1 MSNAPL
7 DLLIR
12 ICTDNLNE
20 KSHLWLLGEAS
31 SSQAIEQILAL
42 EKTCIITNRWS
53 ELCAG
58 NERLVFNDFNLS
70 LPQIAPFPRCVYLP
84 IPKERPQLN
93 YLVNQCAQYLPV
105 GGQLF
110 VSGEKNQGI
119 KSLAKAASQL
129 FGESNTE
136 KHGNQYLVTLE
147 KTRSVTDSSAL
158 LNDKRYKELRPIM
171 ELGNLTCYSK
181 PGVFGWDKQDAGSA
195 LLIDYLSQSLIQFEP
210 DRAEVLDLGCGYGYL
225 TMSASSLGFKKLY
238 ATDNNAAALL
248 AIDENAKQN
257 NIDIEYW
264 PDDVGKNIDR
274 SFDLVLCNPPFH
286 QGFDHQKSIT
296 QEFIGQMA
304 RLTSPTGTALVVVN
318 QFIGLQPL
326 AAKVFSN
333 VEIVAENKSFKVF
346 SCRR

>member
-1 MSNAPL
+1 M
-7 DLLIR
+7 
-12 ICTDNLNE
+12 
-20 KSHLWLLGEAS
+20 H
-31 SSQAIEQILAL
+31 SSQVNSQTIRAKFQNIAEQYDQHAVLQNLIAAELVSRL
-42 EKTCIITNRWS
+42 ELIN
-53 ELCAG
+53 
-58 NERLVFNDFNLS
+58 
-70 LPQIAPFPRCVYLP
+70 
-84 IPKERPQLN
+84 IP
-93 YLVNQCAQYLPV
+93 V
-105 GGQLF
+105 
-110 VSGEKNQGI
+110 
-119 KSLAKAASQL
+119 
-129 FGESNTE
+129 
-136 KHGNQYLVTLE
+136 
-147 KTRSVTDSSAL
+147 
-158 LNDKRYKELRPIM
+158 
-171 ELGNLTCYSK
+171 
-181 PGVFGWDKQDAGSA
+181 KQ
-195 LLIDYLSQSLIQFEP
+195 
-210 DRAEVLDLGCGYGYL
+210 VLDLGCGYGYL

-238 ATDNNAAALL
+238 TTDNNAAALL

-274 SFDLVLCNPPFH
+274 SFDLVLSNPPFH